1 RVLVAPAAA
10 LQEVGLHHLHCPM
23 HSQPLSSQPQQY
35 RLSNILRGLDLACPC
50 STPFSVPS
58 LLGSDAVSFALIRS
72 TVAQSRLDPKTL
84 PTSAFPHPYCSGI
97 TSPSHA
103 KR

>member
-35 RLSNILRGLDLACPC
+35 RLSNILRGLDLACPD
-50 STPFSVPS
+50 SPLSGVPT
-58 LLGSDAVSFALIRS
+58 LLGSTPLTFSWIRPTLLS
-72 TVAQSRLDPKTL
+72 SHEDEKTIL
-84 PTSAFPHPYCSGI
+84 PTRFPI
-97 TSPSHA
+97 RTSQDTT
-103 KR
+103 